1 MDEQIRTP
9 EEQIADLT
17 AERDSLREELEALR
31 TSAAATAAELADTKK
46 LNFTLSRQLDTSRP
60 AKTAEELLNEMF

>member
-1 MDEQIRTP
+1 MSDNERTS
-9 EEQIADLT
+9 EELISDLT
-17 AERDSLREELEALR
+17 AERDSLREELETVKA
-31 TSAAATAAELADTKK
+31 SAAAAAAELAETKK